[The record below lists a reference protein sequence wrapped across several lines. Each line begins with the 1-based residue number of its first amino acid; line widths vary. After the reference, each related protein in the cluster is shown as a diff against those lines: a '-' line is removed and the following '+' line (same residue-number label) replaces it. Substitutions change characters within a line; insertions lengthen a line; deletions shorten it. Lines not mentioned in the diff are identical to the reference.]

1 MTYGPQRPLV
11 GSAVM
16 LLPHF
21 YSLYTFFYFTSLAE
35 KKLQGQEQLIGNGPD
50 VWISKSLTFVFILLV
65 SRTTKHTNSWNDQL
79 TAESGE
85 ELTSEEVRLK
95 APNAHEFVH
104 QHPVFMLVALP
115 NQFHQVLL
123 P

>member
-1 MTYGPQRPLV
+1 MDQMALV
-11 GSAVM
+11 RA
-16 LLPHF
+16 
-21 YSLYTFFYFTSLAE
+21 
-35 KKLQGQEQLIGNGPD
+35 Q
-50 VWISKSLTFVFILLV
+50 ISKLTHFFILLV
-65 SRTTKHTNSWNDQL
+65 SRTTKHTNTWNDQL
-79 TAESGE
+79 TESSE
-85 ELTSEEVRLK
+85 ELTFEEVRLK